1 MSTTVKDL
9 AERTAWTFVQAF
21 GGTMT
26 GDGVFDLGIG
36 PAKAAAVA
44 GIGAVITLATVVAR
58 QRLAVL
64 DTRQR
69 PLRANRTGA

>member
-1 MSTTVKDL
+1 MTSNLKDL
-9 AERTAWTFVQAF
+9 AERMLWTFVQTF

-26 GDGVFDLGIG
+26 GDGLFDLGIG

-44 GIGAVITLATVVAR
+44 GLGAVLTLATVFAR
-58 QRLAVL
+58 QRITAL

-69 PLRANRTGA
+69 PLRAR